1 MRVFELAKQ
10 LGLTS
15 KDLIGDLKGIGVTVS
30 NHMAA
35 LEDETVAKIVAK
47 AAGKAQK
54 PASLVK
60 PPKTVEAAK
69 PTKPLEEKPD
79 KPDKADKERGRTAA
93 LRAKKTPPPVAE
105 PPKAEKKM
113 ILVKRRPSET
123 PVVGE
128 VAPLKP
134 VEEPAAISAGPTGLS
149 KVAAPPAPGPVHAEP
164 SSHPARP
171 VGIEPAVAGPSG
183 SPASLTPPL
192 TLSPQP
198 PLSASDLDRHPAAK
212 KGLPPEAPQADL
224 QGLKDK
230 VKKLRR
236 VGRGREEEPIP
247 TRDDAARWRDLRA
260 MPMHRREEKTR
271 HAPGGPPA
279 EVTKPRLK
287 AVKLSEG
294 LTVKDF
300 AEALGQKPA
309 EVIRKL
315 MDMGSMLT
323 LNQSIS
329 PDAATLVAE
338 SFGVKVEMTTERPA
352 EALLQEPEE
361 ADGAQVPRPP
371 VVTIM
376 GHVDHGKT
384 SLLDAI
390 RQTRVTE
397 GEAGGITQH
406 IGAYVVRVHGKS
418 ITFLDTPGHEAF
430 TAMRARGAKVTDLV
444 VLVVAA
450 DDGVMPQTIE
460 AIDHARA
467 AGVPLLVAL
476 NKMDKP
482 DANPD
487 RVKNSLAERGLVPE
501 AWGGDTIFV
510 EVSAKKKTGLDTLLE
525 MILLQAEVL
534 ELRANPARLAKGIV
548 IEAKLDRGRGPVA
561 TVLVQTGTLR
571 VGDPFVVGTFSGRVR
586 ALFNDAGQPV
596 KEAEPSIPVEVV
608 GLLGVPMAGDE
619 FVATK
624 DERIAREIAESRLAK
639 QRTAAAAPVRKVTLD
654 DLFAQV
660 AEGMVKDL
668 GIIIRADVQGS
679 AEAIA
684 DAVERLG
691 TEAVKPHVLL
701 KGVGGV
707 TENDVQ
713 LAAASN
719 AIIIGFNVRPE
730 AKAAA
735 LAEREGVD
743 IRTYSIIYEVLND
756 IKAAMEGLLEPTL
769 KERVLGRAEVRQVF
783 MIEKVGAVA
792 GCYVTD
798 GTIVRA
804 GSSVRVVR
812 DGVVVYEGRLASL
825 RRFKDD
831 VKEVQAG
838 YECGITVENF
848 NDIKPGDRFEVFTI
862 DKVAAKL

>member
-10 LGLTS
+10 LGITS
-15 KDLIGDLKGIGVTVS
+15 KDLISDLKGIGVTVS

-35 LEDETVAKIVAK
+35 LEDDTVAKILAK
-47 AAGKAQK
+47 AAGKAKK
-54 PASLVK
+54 PAAAALVK
-60 PPKTVEAAK
+60 PPKPVEAAK
-69 PTKPLEEKPD
+69 P
-79 KPDKADKERGRTAA
+79 AKERDHTAA
-93 LRAKKTPPPVAE
+93 LKAKKTPPPIVE

-123 PVVGE
+123 PVVGD
-128 VAPLKP
+128 VAPLQP
-134 VEEPAAISAGPTGLS
+134 FEEPAAISVGPTDLS
-149 KVAAPPAPGPVHAEP
+149 KVAAPPSPSPVHAKP
-164 SSHPARP
+164 SSHPPRP
-171 VGIEPAVAGPSG
+171 GAVEPTIAGPPG
-183 SPASLTPPL
+183 SPASLPPQV
-192 TLSPQP
+192 TLPPQP
-198 PLSASDLDRHPAAK
+198 PLSASGIDRHPVSK
-212 KGLPPEAPQADL
+212 KGLPPDAPQADL
-224 QGLKDK
+224 LGLRDK

-247 TRDDAARWRDLRA
+247 TRDDATRWRDLRA

-271 HAPGGPPA
+271 HAPSGPPA

-287 AVKLSEG
+287 AVKLWEG

-315 MDMGSMLT
+315 MDMGTMLT
-323 LNQSIS
+323 LNQPIP
-329 PDAATLVAE
+329 PDAAPLVAE
-338 SFGVKVEMTTERPA
+338 SFGVKVEMTAERLA
-352 EALLQEPEE
+352 ETLLQEPEE
-361 ADGAQVPRPP
+361 TEDARVPRPP

-406 IGAYVVRVHGKS
+406 IGAYVVHVHGKS

-430 TAMRARGAKVTDLV
+430 TAMRARGARVTDLV

-467 AGVPLLVAL
+467 AGVPLIVAI
-476 NKMDKP
+476 NKIDKP

-501 AWGGDTIFV
+501 AWGGDTIYV

-534 ELRANPARLAKGIV
+534 ELRANPARLAKGTV

-571 VGDPFVVGTFSGRVR
+571 AGDPFVVGTFSGRVR
-586 ALFNDAGQPV
+586 ALFDDAGRSV
-596 KEAEPSIPVEVV
+596 KEAGPSIPAEVV

-619 FVATK
+619 FVVTR
-624 DERIAREIAESRLAK
+624 DERIAREIAESRLEK
-639 QRTAAAAPVRKVTLD
+639 QRTAGAAPARKVTLD

-660 AEGMVKDL
+660 TEGTVKDL

-701 KGVGGV
+701 KGVGGI

-783 MIEKVGAVA
+783 MVTKVGAVA

-804 GSSVRVVR
+804 GASVRVVR

-848 NDIKPGDRFEVFTI
+848 NDVKPGDRFEVFTV

>member
-10 LGLTS
+10 LGITS

-35 LEDETVAKIVAK
+35 LEDDTVAKILAK
-47 AAGKAQK
+47 AKGKAQK

-60 PPKTVEAAK
+60 LPKTVEAVK
-69 PTKPLEEKPD
+69 PGRPLEEKPD
-79 KPDKADKERGRTAA
+79 KPDKADKEKVRIAA
-93 LRAKKTPPPVAE
+93 LKAKKTPPPVAE

-123 PVVGE
+123 ALVGD

-134 VEEPAAISAGPTGLS
+134 VEEPAAMSAGATDLS

-164 SSHPARP
+164 SSHPGRP
-171 VGIEPAVAGPSG
+171 VGIEPAVSGPSG

-192 TLSPQP
+192 TLPPQP
-198 PLSASDLDRHPAAK
+198 PLSASDLDRHPAGK

-271 HAPGGPPA
+271 HAPSGPPA

-338 SFGVKVEMTTERPA
+338 SFGVKVEMTAERPA

-361 ADGAQVPRPP
+361 AEGAQVPRPP

-430 TAMRARGAKVTDLV
+430 TAMRSRGAKVTDLV

-467 AGVPLLVAL
+467 AGVPILVAL

-487 RVKNSLAERGLVPE
+487 RVKNALAERGLVPE
-501 AWGGDTIFV
+501 AWGGDTIYV

-624 DERIAREIAESRLAK
+624 DERIAREIADSRLAK

-783 MIEKVGAVA
+783 MIAKIGAVA

-804 GSSVRVVR
+804 GASVRVVR

-848 NDIKPGDRFEVFTI
+848 NDVKPGDRLEVFTI

>member
-10 LGLTS
+10 LAVTS
-15 KDLIGDLKGIGVTVS
+15 KDLMKDLKGMGVSVS
-30 NHMAA
+30 THMAV
-35 LEDETVAKIVAK
+35 LEDEIVAKVLAKTKTTAKKEAEASPVKAAKTVAKSKTAK
-47 AAGKAQK
+47 PIQEKEAKEKGQASALKPKGASVRAAG
-54 PASLVK
+54 S
-60 PPKTVEAAK
+60 AK
-69 PTKPLEEKPD
+69 S
-79 KPDKADKERGRTAA
+79 A
-93 LRAKKTPPPVAE
+93 PPVAE

-113 ILVKRRPSET
+113 VLVKRRPIEPTS
-123 PVVGE
+123 VDDL
-128 VAPLKP
+128 APLRP
-134 VEEPAAISAGPTGLS
+134 AEEAPAMVPGVAELPKDAVPPPGPSAHEPSPSPSAT
-149 KVAAPPAPGPVHAEP
+149 VTPPPPPPAPALPSRAALPPPSPPPPAAEATR
-164 SSHPARP
+164 HPGGKKGAAP
-171 VGIEPAVAGPSG
+171 E
-183 SPASLTPPL
+183 
-192 TLSPQP
+192 PQP
-198 PLSASDLDRHPAAK
+198 
-212 KGLPPEAPQADL
+212 E
-224 QGLKDK
+224 LKDK
-230 VKKLRR
+230 NKKTRR
-236 VGRGREEEPIP
+236 VGRGREDEPVP

-260 MPMHRREEKTR
+260 MPMHRREEKSR
-271 HAPGGPPA
+271 HAATGSTA
-279 EVTKPRLK
+279 EGTKPRLK
-287 AVKLSEG
+287 AVKLAEG

-300 AEALGQKPA
+300 AEAVGQKPA
-309 EVIRKL
+309 DVMRKL
-315 MDMGSMLT
+315 MDMGTMLT
-323 LNQSIS
+323 LNQMM
-329 PDAATLVAE
+329 PADAATLLAE
-338 SFGVKVEMTTERPA
+338 SFGVKVEMVTERPA
-352 EALLQEPEE
+352 EDLLTESAEP
-361 ADGAQVPRPP
+361 DGEQAHRPP

-390 RQTRVTE
+390 RETRVTE

-406 IGAYVVRVHGKS
+406 IGAYVVRTQGKA

-467 AGVPLLVAL
+467 ADVPIIVAV

-482 DANPD
+482 DANAD
-487 RVKNSLAERGLVPE
+487 RVKNQLVERGLVPE
-501 AWGGDTIFV
+501 VWGGETIYV

-548 IEAKLDRGRGPVA
+548 IEAKIDRGRGPVA
-561 TVLVQTGTLR
+561 TVLVQAGTLR
-571 VGDPFVVGTFSGRVR
+571 VGDAFVVGTFSGRVR
-586 ALFNDAGQPV
+586 ALFNDAGRSV
-596 KEAEPSIPVEVV
+596 KEAGPAIPAEVV

-619 FVATK
+619 FVVTK
-624 DERIAREIAESRLAK
+624 DERIAREIAESRLEK
-639 QRTAAAAPVRKVTLD
+639 QRTAGMAPVRKVTLD
-654 DLFAQV
+654 DLFSQMA
-660 AEGMVKDL
+660 AGAVKDL
-668 GIIIRADVQGS
+668 GIVIRADVQGS

-684 DAVERLG
+684 DSVERLG
-691 TEAVKPHVLL
+691 TEAVKPHVIL
-701 KGVGGV
+701 KGVGGI

-743 IRTYSIIYEVLND
+743 IRSYSIIYEALSD
-756 IKAAMEGLLEPTL
+756 IRAAMEGLLEPTL

-783 MIEKVGAVA
+783 MIPKAGAVA

-812 DGVVVYEGRLASL
+812 DGVVVYEGKMGSL

-831 VKEVQAG
+831 VKEVASG
-838 YECGITVENF
+838 YECGIGVENF
-848 NDIKPGDRFEVFTI
+848 NDIKPGDRLEVFTI
-862 DKVAAKL
+862 DKIAAKL

>member
-10 LGLTS
+10 LSITS
-15 KDLIGDLKGIGVTVS
+15 KDLISDLKGIGVTVS

-35 LEDETVAKIVAK
+35 LEDDTVAKILAK
-47 AAGKAQK
+47 AAGKAKK
-54 PASLVK
+54 PAAAALVK
-60 PPKTVEAAK
+60 PPKPVEAAK
-69 PTKPLEEKPD
+69 P
-79 KPDKADKERGRTAA
+79 AKERDHTAA
-93 LRAKKTPPPVAE
+93 LKAKKTPPPIVE

-113 ILVKRRPSET
+113 ILVKRGPVGT
-123 PVVGE
+123 PVEGAGAALQPFE
-128 VAPLKP
+128 D
-134 VEEPAAISAGPTGLS
+134 PAVIGVSLADPP
-149 KVAAPPAPGPVHAEP
+149 KVAAPPSQSPVHAKP
-164 SSHPARP
+164 YSHPPRP
-171 VGIEPAVAGPSG
+171 GVVEPTIAGPPG
-183 SPASLTPPL
+183 SPASLPPQV
-192 TLSPQP
+192 TLPPQP
-198 PLSASDLDRHPAAK
+198 PLSVSGIDRQPAGK
-212 KGLPPEAPQADL
+212 KGLPPDAPQADL
-224 QGLKDK
+224 LGLRDK

-247 TRDDAARWRDLRA
+247 TRDDATRWRDLRA

-271 HAPGGPPA
+271 HAPSGPPA

-315 MDMGSMLT
+315 MDMGTMLT
-323 LNQSIS
+323 LNQPIP
-329 PDAATLVAE
+329 PDAAPLVAE
-338 SFGVKVEMTTERPA
+338 SFGVKVEMTAERLA
-352 EALLQEPEE
+352 ETLLQEPEE
-361 ADGAQVPRPP
+361 TEDARVPRPP

-406 IGAYVVRVHGKS
+406 IGAYVVHVHGKS

-430 TAMRARGAKVTDLV
+430 TAMRARGARVTDLV

-467 AGVPLLVAL
+467 AGVPLIVAI
-476 NKMDKP
+476 NKIDKP

-501 AWGGDTIFV
+501 AWGGDTIYV

-534 ELRANPARLAKGIV
+534 ELRANPARLAKGTV

-561 TVLVQTGTLR
+561 TVLGQTGTR
-571 VGDPFVVGTFSGRVR
+571 RAGDPVVVGTFSGRVR

-608 GLLGVPMAGDE
+608 GLLGVPMAGGE
-619 FVATK
+619 IVATK
-624 DERIAREIAESRLAK
+624 DERIAREIADSRLAK

-691 TEAVKPHVLL
+691 TEA
-701 KGVGGV
+701 
-707 TENDVQ
+707 E
-713 LAAASN
+713 
-719 AIIIGFNVRPE
+719 I
-730 AKAAA
+730 
-735 LAEREGVD
+735 
-743 IRTYSIIYEVLND
+743 
-756 IKAAMEGLLEPTL
+756 
-769 KERVLGRAEVRQVF
+769 GRASCR
-783 MIEKVGAVA
+783 G
-792 GCYVTD
+792 
-798 GTIVRA
+798 
-804 GSSVRVVR
+804 RV
-812 DGVVVYEGRLASL
+812 
-825 RRFKDD
+825 
-831 VKEVQAG
+831 
-838 YECGITVENF
+838 
-848 NDIKPGDRFEVFTI
+848 
-862 DKVAAKL
+862 

>member
-10 LGLTS
+10 LGITS
-15 KDLIGDLKGIGVTVS
+15 KDLISDLKGIGVTVS

-35 LEDETVAKIVAK
+35 LEDDTVAKILAK
-47 AAGKAQK
+47 AAGKAKK
-54 PASLVK
+54 PAAAALVK
-60 PPKTVEAAK
+60 PPKPVEAAK
-69 PTKPLEEKPD
+69 P
-79 KPDKADKERGRTAA
+79 AKERDHTAA
-93 LRAKKTPPPVAE
+93 LKAKKTPPPIVE

-123 PVVGE
+123 PVVGD
-128 VAPLKP
+128 VAPLQP
-134 VEEPAAISAGPTGLS
+134 FEEPAAISVGPTDLS
-149 KVAAPPAPGPVHAEP
+149 KVAAPPSPSPVHAKP
-164 SSHPARP
+164 SSHPPRP
-171 VGIEPAVAGPSG
+171 GAVEPTIAGPPG
-183 SPASLTPPL
+183 SPASLPPQV
-192 TLSPQP
+192 TLPPQP
-198 PLSASDLDRHPAAK
+198 PLSASGIDRHPVSK
-212 KGLPPEAPQADL
+212 KGLPPDAPQADL
-224 QGLKDK
+224 LGLRDK

-247 TRDDAARWRDLRA
+247 TRDDATRWRDLRA

-271 HAPGGPPA
+271 HAPSGPPA

-287 AVKLSEG
+287 AVKLWEG

-315 MDMGSMLT
+315 MDMGTMLT
-323 LNQSIS
+323 LNQPIP
-329 PDAATLVAE
+329 PDAAPLVAE
-338 SFGVKVEMTTERPA
+338 SFGVKVEMTAERLA
-352 EALLQEPEE
+352 ETLLQEPEE
-361 ADGAQVPRPP
+361 TEDARVPRPP

-406 IGAYVVRVHGKS
+406 IGAYVVHVHGKS

-430 TAMRARGAKVTDLV
+430 TAMRARGARVTDLV

-467 AGVPLLVAL
+467 AGVPLIVAI
-476 NKMDKP
+476 NKIDKP

-501 AWGGDTIFV
+501 AWGGDTIYV

-534 ELRANPARLAKGIV
+534 ELRANPARLAKGTV

-571 VGDPFVVGTFSGRVR
+571 AGDPFVVGTFSGRVR
-586 ALFNDAGQPV
+586 ALFDDAGRSV
-596 KEAEPSIPVEVV
+596 KEAGPSIPAEVV

-619 FVATK
+619 FVVTR
-624 DERIAREIAESRLAK
+624 DERIAREIAESRLEK
-639 QRTAAAAPVRKVTLD
+639 QRTAGAAPARKVTLD

-660 AEGMVKDL
+660 TEGTVKDL

-701 KGVGGV
+701 KGVGGI

-719 AIIIGFNVRPE
+719 SIIIGFNVRPE

-783 MIEKVGAVA
+783 MVTKVGAVA

-804 GSSVRVVR
+804 GASVRVVR

-848 NDIKPGDRFEVFTI
+848 NDVKPGDRFEVFTV

>member
-10 LGLTS
+10 LGVTS
-15 KDLIGDLKGIGVTVS
+15 KDLISDLKGIGVTVS

-35 LEDETVAKIVAK
+35 LEDDTVAKILAK
-47 AAGKAQK
+47 AAGKAKK
-54 PASLVK
+54 PAAAALVK
-60 PPKTVEAAK
+60 PPKTIEAAK
-69 PTKPLEEKPD
+69 P
-79 KPDKADKERGRTAA
+79 AKERDHTAA
-93 LRAKKTPPPVAE
+93 LKAKKTPPPIVE
-105 PPKAEKKM
+105 LPRAEKKM

-123 PVVGE
+123 PMVGD
-128 VAPLKP
+128 VAPLQP
-134 VEEPAAISAGPTGLS
+134 VEEPAAISVGHTDLS
-149 KVAAPPAPGPVHAEP
+149 KVAAPPSSSPVHAKP
-164 SSHPARP
+164 SSHPPRP
-171 VGIEPAVAGPSG
+171 GAVEPTIAGPPG
-183 SPASLTPPL
+183 SPASLPPQV
-192 TLSPQP
+192 TLPPQP
-198 PLSASDLDRHPAAK
+198 PLSASGIDRQPTSK
-212 KGLPPEAPQADL
+212 KGLPPDAPQADL
-224 QGLKDK
+224 LGLRDK

-247 TRDDAARWRDLRA
+247 TRDDATRWRDLRA

-271 HAPGGPPA
+271 HAPSGPPA

-287 AVKLSEG
+287 AVKLWEG

-315 MDMGSMLT
+315 MDMGTMLT
-323 LNQSIS
+323 LNQPIP
-329 PDAATLVAE
+329 PDAAPLVAE
-338 SFGVKVEMTTERPA
+338 SFGVKVEMTAERLA

-361 ADGAQVPRPP
+361 TEDAQVPRPP

-406 IGAYVVRVHGKS
+406 IGAYVVHVHGKS

-467 AGVPLLVAL
+467 AGVPLIVAI
-476 NKMDKP
+476 NKIDKP

-501 AWGGDTIFV
+501 AWGGDTIYV

-534 ELRANPARLAKGIV
+534 ELRANPARLAKGTV

-571 VGDPFVVGTFSGRVR
+571 AGDPFVVGTFSGRVR
-586 ALFNDAGQPV
+586 ALFDDAGRSV
-596 KEAEPSIPVEVV
+596 KEARPSIPAEVV

-619 FVATK
+619 FVVTK
-624 DERIAREIAESRLAK
+624 DERIAREIAESRLEK
-639 QRTAAAAPVRKVTLD
+639 QRTAGAAPVRKVTLD

-660 AEGMVKDL
+660 TEGTVKDL

-701 KGVGGV
+701 KGVGGI

-783 MIEKVGAVA
+783 MVTKVGAVA

-804 GSSVRVVR
+804 GASVRVVR

-848 NDIKPGDRFEVFTI
+848 NDVKPGDRFEVFTV

>member
-10 LGLTS
+10 IGINS
-15 KDLIGDLKGIGVTVS
+15 KDLISDRRGIGVTVS

-35 LEDETVAKIVAK
+35 LEDATVAKILAK
-47 AAGKAQK
+47 AAGKAKK
-54 PASLVK
+54 PVAAALVK
-60 PPKTVEAAK
+60 PPKTIEAAK
-69 PTKPLEEKPD
+69 P
-79 KPDKADKERGRTAA
+79 AKERDHTAA
-93 LRAKKTPPPVAE
+93 LKAKKTPPPIVE

-123 PVVGE
+123 LVVGD
-128 VAPLKP
+128 VAPLQP
-134 VEEPAAISAGPTGLS
+134 VEEPAAISVGPADPS
-149 KVAAPPAPGPVHAEP
+149 KVAAPPSPSPVHAKP
-164 SSHPARP
+164 SSHPPRP
-171 VGIEPAVAGPSG
+171 GAVEPTIAGPPG
-183 SPASLTPPL
+183 SPASLPPQV
-192 TLSPQP
+192 TLPPQP
-198 PLSASDLDRHPAAK
+198 PLSASGIDRQPASK
-212 KGLPPEAPQADL
+212 NGLPPDVPQADL
-224 QGLKDK
+224 LGLRDK

-247 TRDDAARWRDLRA
+247 TRHDATRWRDLRA

-315 MDMGSMLT
+315 MDMGTMLT
-323 LNQSIS
+323 LNQPIP
-329 PDAATLVAE
+329 PDAAPLVAE
-338 SFGVKVEMTTERPA
+338 SFGVKVEMTAERPA
-352 EALLQEPEE
+352 ETLLQEPEE
-361 ADGAQVPRPP
+361 TEDARVPRPP

-406 IGAYVVRVHGKS
+406 IGAYVVHVHGKS

-430 TAMRARGAKVTDLV
+430 TAMRARGPKVTDLV

-450 DDGVMPQTIE
+450 DDGVMTQTIE

-467 AGVPLLVAL
+467 AGVPLIVAI

-501 AWGGDTIFV
+501 AWGGDTIYV

-548 IEAKLDRGRGPVA
+548 IDAKLDRGRGPVA

-624 DERIAREIAESRLAK
+624 DERIAREIADSRLAK

-701 KGVGGV
+701 KGVGGI

-783 MIEKVGAVA
+783 LVTKVGAVA

-804 GSSVRVVR
+804 GASVRVVR

-848 NDIKPGDRFEVFTI
+848 NDVKPGDRFEVFTV

>member
-10 LGLTS
+10 LGVPS
-15 KDLIGDLKGIGVTVS
+15 KDLMKDLKGMGVSVS
-30 NHMAA
+30 THMAV
-35 LEDETVAKIVAK
+35 LEDETVAKILAKSSAKTKKQPEAPPVKAAKTVKAK
-47 AAGKAQK
+47 AAKPIQEKEEKGKGQASSLK
-54 PASLVK
+54 PKAAASRAAS
-60 PPKTVEAAK
+60 PAK
-69 PTKPLEEKPD
+69 PVS
-79 KPDKADKERGRTAA
+79 
-93 LRAKKTPPPVAE
+93 PVAE

-113 ILVKRRPSET
+113 VLVKRRPIEPSAVDDLAPLRPAEEAPASVSGAAELPKDAVPPPGLSAHESSPSPSAT
-123 PVVGE
+123 ATMEPS
-128 VAPLKP
+128 VAPP
-134 VEEPAAISAGPTGLS
+134 PSQPPPPAAET
-149 KVAAPPAPGPVHAEP
+149 
-164 SSHPARP
+164 
-171 VGIEPAVAGPSG
+171 
-183 SPASLTPPL
+183 T
-192 TLSPQP
+192 
-198 PLSASDLDRHPAAK
+198 RHPGGK
-212 KGLPPEAPQADL
+212 KGASPEPPPE
-224 QGLKDK
+224 LKDK
-230 VKKLRR
+230 NKKTRR
-236 VGRGREEEPIP
+236 VGRGREDEPVP

-260 MPMHRREEKTR
+260 MPMHRREEKSR
-271 HAPGGPPA
+271 HVSTGSTA
-279 EVTKPRLK
+279 EGTKPRLK
-287 AVKLSEG
+287 AVKLAEG

-300 AEALGQKPA
+300 AEAVGQKPA
-309 EVIRKL
+309 DVMRKL
-315 MDMGSMLT
+315 MDMGTMLT
-323 LNQSIS
+323 LNQLMPS
-329 PDAATLVAE
+329 DAAMLLAE
-338 SFGVKVEMTTERPA
+338 SFGVKVEMLAERPA
-352 EALLQEPEE
+352 EDLLTEPAEP
-361 ADGAQVPRPP
+361 DGEQVHRPP

-390 RQTRVTE
+390 RETRVTE

-406 IGAYVVRVHGKS
+406 IGAYVVRTQGKA

-467 AGVPLLVAL
+467 ADVPLIVAV

-482 DANPD
+482 DANSD
-487 RVKNSLAERGLVPE
+487 RIKKQLVERGLVPE
-501 AWGGDTIFV
+501 AWGGETIYV

-548 IEAKLDRGRGPVA
+548 IEAKIDRGRGPVA

-571 VGDPFVVGTFSGRVR
+571 VGDAFVVGTFSGRVR
-586 ALFNDAGQPV
+586 ALFNDAGRPV
-596 KEAEPSIPVEVV
+596 KEAGPAIPAEVV

-619 FVATK
+619 FVVTK
-624 DERIAREIAESRLAK
+624 DERIAREIAESRLEK
-639 QRTAAAAPVRKVTLD
+639 QRTAGMAPVRKVTLD
-654 DLFAQV
+654 DLFLQMTA
-660 AEGMVKDL
+660 GTVKDL
-668 GIIIRADVQGS
+668 GLIIRADVQGS

-684 DAVERLG
+684 DSIERLG
-691 TEAVKPHVLL
+691 TDAVKPHVIL
-701 KGVGGV
+701 KGVGGI

-735 LAEREGVD
+735 LAEHEGVD
-743 IRTYSIIYEVLND
+743 IRAYSIIYEVLND
-756 IKAAMEGLLEPTL
+756 IRAAMEGLLEPTL
-769 KERVLGRAEVRQVF
+769 KERVLGRAEVRKVF
-783 MIEKVGAVA
+783 MIPKAGAVA

-812 DGVVVYEGRLASL
+812 DGVVVYEGKMGSL

-831 VKEVQAG
+831 VKEVASG
-838 YECGITVENF
+838 YECGIGVENF
-848 NDIKPGDRFEVFTI
+848 NDIKPGDRLEVFTI
-862 DKVAAKL
+862 DKIATKL

>member
-1 MRVFELAKQ
+1 MRVHELARELQ
-10 LGLTS
+10 VQS
-15 KDLIGDLKGIGVTVS
+15 KDIL
-30 NHMAA
+30 AA
-35 LEDETVAKIVAK
+35 LEEM
-47 AAGKAQK
+47 G
-54 PASLVK
+54 LG
-60 PPKTVEAAK
+60 
-69 PTKPLEEKPD
+69 
-79 KPDKADKERGRTAA
+79 GRTASSSVPDEA
-93 LRAKKTPPPVAE
+93 IPRLRASGGKPVPGAKPKAQAVEPLPERRPQPTAE
-105 PPKAEKKM
+105 PKPESA
-113 ILVKRRPSET
+113 S
-123 PVVGE
+123 GNGQAA
-128 VAPLKP
+128 APASSAP
-134 VEEPAAISAGPTGLS
+134 PAAQA
-149 KVAAPPAPGPVHAEP
+149 AAPPTAAPAAAEQPEAAAAEP
-164 SSHPARP
+164 
-171 VGIEPAVAGPSG
+171 
-183 SPASLTPPL
+183 
-192 TLSPQP
+192 
-198 PLSASDLDRHPAAK
+198 
-212 KGLPPEAPQADL
+212 GLPTLRLNSGATPQDVAEKTGRTPADV
-224 QGLKDK
+224 
-230 VKKLRR
+230 VKTLIDMRQMVTATHSLPDDVLEQLAR
-236 VGRGREEEPIP
+236 ALGYQAQIVGVIDEEEEAEAEVVDES
-247 TRDDAARWRDLRA
+247 RLRA
-260 MPMHRREEKTR
+260 
-271 HAPGGPPA
+271 
-279 EVTKPRLK
+279 
-287 AVKLSEG
+287 
-294 LTVKDF
+294 
-300 AEALGQKPA
+300 
-309 EVIRKL
+309 
-315 MDMGSMLT
+315 
-323 LNQSIS
+323 
-329 PDAATLVAE
+329 
-338 SFGVKVEMTTERPA
+338 
-352 EALLQEPEE
+352 
-361 ADGAQVPRPP
+361 RPP
-371 VVTIM
+371 VVTVM

-384 SLLDAI
+384 LLLDAI
-390 RQTRVTE
+390 RTADVVGQE
-397 GEAGGITQH
+397 LGGITQH
-406 IGAYVVRVHGKS
+406 IGAYQVHVQDRE
-418 ITFLDTPGHEAF
+418 ITFIDTPGHEAF
-430 TAMRARGAKVTDLV
+430 TAMRARGARVTDLV

-467 AGVPLLVAL
+467 AGVPLIVAI
-476 NKMDKP
+476 NKIDKP

-501 AWGGDTIFV
+501 AWGGDTIYV

-534 ELRANPARLAKGIV
+534 ELRANPARLAKGTV

-571 VGDPFVVGTFSGRVR
+571 AGDPFVVGTFSGRVR
-586 ALFNDAGQPV
+586 ALFDDAGRSV
-596 KEAEPSIPVEVV
+596 KEAGPSIPAEVV

-619 FVATK
+619 FVVTR
-624 DERIAREIAESRLAK
+624 DERIAREIAESRLEK
-639 QRTAAAAPVRKVTLD
+639 QRTAGAAPVRKVTLD

-660 AEGMVKDL
+660 TEGTVKDL

-701 KGVGGV
+701 KGVGGI

-783 MIEKVGAVA
+783 MVTKVGAVA

-804 GSSVRVVR
+804 GASVRVVR

-848 NDIKPGDRFEVFTI
+848 NDVKPGDRFEVFTV

>member
-10 LGLTS
+10 LGVTS
-15 KDLIGDLKGIGVTVS
+15 KDLISDLKGIGVTVS

-35 LEDETVAKIVAK
+35 LEDDTVAKILAK
-47 AAGKAQK
+47 AAGKAKK
-54 PASLVK
+54 PAAAALVK
-60 PPKTVEAAK
+60 PPKTIEAAK
-69 PTKPLEEKPD
+69 P
-79 KPDKADKERGRTAA
+79 AKERDHTTT
-93 LRAKKTPPPVAE
+93 LKAKKTPPPIVE
-105 PPKAEKKM
+105 PPRAEKKM

-123 PVVGE
+123 PMVGD
-128 VAPLKP
+128 VAPLQP
-134 VEEPAAISAGPTGLS
+134 VEEPAAISVGHTDLS
-149 KVAAPPAPGPVHAEP
+149 KVAAPPSSSPVHAKP
-164 SSHPARP
+164 SSHPPRP
-171 VGIEPAVAGPSG
+171 GAVEPTIAGPPG
-183 SPASLTPPL
+183 SPASLPPQV
-192 TLSPQP
+192 TLPPQP
-198 PLSASDLDRHPAAK
+198 PLSASGIDRQPTSK
-212 KGLPPEAPQADL
+212 KGLPPDAPQADL
-224 QGLKDK
+224 LGLRDK

-247 TRDDAARWRDLRA
+247 TRDDATRWRDLRA

-271 HAPGGPPA
+271 HAPSGPPA

-287 AVKLSEG
+287 AVKLWEG

-315 MDMGSMLT
+315 MDMGTMLT
-323 LNQSIS
+323 LNQPIP
-329 PDAATLVAE
+329 PDAAPLVAE
-338 SFGVKVEMTTERPA
+338 SFGVKVEMTAERPA
-352 EALLQEPEE
+352 ETLLQEPEE
-361 ADGAQVPRPP
+361 TEDARVPRPP

-406 IGAYVVRVHGKS
+406 IGAYVVHVHGKS

-467 AGVPLLVAL
+467 AGVPLIVAI

-501 AWGGDTIFV
+501 AWGGDTIYV

-534 ELRANPARLAKGIV
+534 ELRANPARLAKGTV

-571 VGDPFVVGTFSGRVR
+571 AGDPFVVGTFSGRVR
-586 ALFNDAGQPV
+586 ALFDDAGRSV
-596 KEAEPSIPVEVV
+596 KEARPSIPAEVV

-619 FVATK
+619 FVVTK
-624 DERIAREIAESRLAK
+624 DERIAREIAESRLEK
-639 QRTAAAAPVRKVTLD
+639 QRTAGAAPVRKVTLD

-660 AEGMVKDL
+660 TEGTVKDL

-701 KGVGGV
+701 KGVGGI

-783 MIEKVGAVA
+783 TIAKVGTIA
-792 GCYVTD
+792 GCYVID
-798 GTIVRA
+798 GTISRA
-804 GSSVRVVR
+804 SAGVRVVR
-812 DGVVVYEGRLASL
+812 DQVTVYEGKLSSL

-831 VKEVQAG
+831 VRDVQQG
-838 YECGITVENF
+838 YECGIGVENF
-848 NDIKPGDRFEVFTI
+848 SDLKMGDVLEVYAF

>member
-10 LGLTS
+10 LGITS
-15 KDLIGDLKGIGVTVS
+15 KDLISDLKGIGVTVS

-35 LEDETVAKIVAK
+35 LEDDTVAKILAK
-47 AAGKAQK
+47 AAGKAKK
-54 PASLVK
+54 PAAAALVK

-69 PTKPLEEKPD
+69 P
-79 KPDKADKERGRTAA
+79 AKERDHTAA
-93 LRAKKTPPPVAE
+93 LKAKKTPPPIVE

-123 PVVGE
+123 PVVGDM
-128 VAPLKP
+128 APLQP
-134 VEEPAAISAGPTGLS
+134 FEELAAISAGPTDLS
-149 KVAAPPAPGPVHAEP
+149 KVAAPPSPSPVHAMP
-164 SSHPARP
+164 SSHPPRP
-171 VGIEPAVAGPSG
+171 GAVEPTIAAPPG
-183 SPASLTPPL
+183 SPASLPPQV
-192 TLSPQP
+192 TLPPQP
-198 PLSASDLDRHPAAK
+198 PLSASGIDRQPTGK
-212 KGLPPEAPQADL
+212 KGLPPDAPQADL
-224 QGLKDK
+224 LGLRDK

-247 TRDDAARWRDLRA
+247 TRDDATRWRDLRA

-271 HAPGGPPA
+271 HAPSGPPA

-287 AVKLSEG
+287 AVKLWEG

-315 MDMGSMLT
+315 MDMGTMLT
-323 LNQSIS
+323 LNQPIP
-329 PDAATLVAE
+329 PDAAPLVAE
-338 SFGVKVEMTTERPA
+338 SFGVKVEMTAERLA
-352 EALLQEPEE
+352 ETLLQEPEE
-361 ADGAQVPRPP
+361 TEDARVPRPP

-406 IGAYVVRVHGKS
+406 IGAYVVHVHGKS

-430 TAMRARGAKVTDLV
+430 TAMRARGARVTDLV

-467 AGVPLLVAL
+467 AGVPLIVAI
-476 NKMDKP
+476 NKIDKP

-501 AWGGDTIFV
+501 AWGGDTICV

-534 ELRANPARLAKGIV
+534 ELRVNPARLAKGTV

-571 VGDPFVVGTFSGRVR
+571 AGDPFVVGTFSGRVR
-586 ALFNDAGQPV
+586 ALFDDAGRSV
-596 KEAEPSIPVEVV
+596 KEAGPSIPAEVV

-619 FVATK
+619 FVVTR
-624 DERIAREIAESRLAK
+624 DERIAREIAESRLEK
-639 QRTAAAAPVRKVTLD
+639 QRTAGAAPVRKVTLD

-660 AEGMVKDL
+660 TEGTVKDL

-701 KGVGGV
+701 KGVGGI

-783 MIEKVGAVA
+783 MVTKVGAVA

-804 GSSVRVVR
+804 GASVRVVR

-848 NDIKPGDRFEVFTI
+848 NDVKPGDRFEVFTV

>member
-10 LGLTS
+10 LGITS

-35 LEDETVAKIVAK
+35 LEDDTVAKILAK

-60 PPKTVEAAK
+60 LPKTVEAVK
-69 PTKPLEEKPD
+69 PGRPLEEKPD
-79 KPDKADKERGRTAA
+79 KPDKADKEKVRIAA
-93 LRAKKTPPPVAE
+93 LKAKKTPPPVAE
-105 PPKAEKKM
+105 PPRAEKKM

-123 PVVGE
+123 ALVGD

-134 VEEPAAISAGPTGLS
+134 VEEPAAMSAGATDLS

-164 SSHPARP
+164 PSHPGRP

-192 TLSPQP
+192 TPPPQP
-198 PLSASDLDRHPAAK
+198 PLSASDLDRHPAGK

-271 HAPGGPPA
+271 HAPSGPPA

-315 MDMGSMLT
+315 MDMGTMLT
-323 LNQSIS
+323 LNQPIP
-329 PDAATLVAE
+329 PDAAPLVAE
-338 SFGVKVEMTTERPA
+338 SFGVKVEMTAERLA
-352 EALLQEPEE
+352 ETLLQEPEE
-361 ADGAQVPRPP
+361 TEDARVPRPP

-406 IGAYVVRVHGKS
+406 IGAYVVHVHGKS

-467 AGVPLLVAL
+467 ADVPILIAV
-476 NKMDKP
+476 NKIDKEG
-482 DANPD
+482 AQPD
-487 RVKNSLAERGLVPE
+487 RVRNELAADGLTPE
-501 AWGGDTIFV
+501 DWGGETVYVD
-510 EVSAKKKTGLDTLLE
+510 VSAKTHEGLDKLLE
-525 MILLQAEVL
+525 MILLVTEL
-534 ELRANPARLAKGIV
+534 EELGANPDAPASGTV
-548 IEAKLDRGRGPVA
+548 VESQLDPGRGPVV
-561 TVLVQTGTLR
+561 TILVPRGTLN
-571 VGDPFVVGTFSGRVR
+571 VGDSLVAGPQWGRVR
-586 ALFNDAGQPV
+586 AMHDFTGTRVQSAGPGM
-596 KEAEPSIPVEVV
+596 PVEV
-608 GLLGVPMAGDE
+608 LGFDGVADAGE
-619 FVATK
+619 FVH
-624 DERIAREIAESRLAK
+624 
-639 QRTAAAAPVRKVTLD
+639 
-654 DLFAQV
+654 
-660 AEGMVKDL
+660 
-668 GIIIRADVQGS
+668 
-679 AEAIA
+679 
-684 DAVERLG
+684 AVENDRRARQEAQERANRLK
-691 TEAVKPHVLL
+691 TE
-701 KGVGGV
+701 
-707 TENDVQ
+707 Q
-713 LAAASN
+713 L
-719 AIIIGFNVRPE
+719 
-730 AKAAA
+730 
-735 LAEREGVD
+735 
-743 IRTYSIIYEVLND
+743 
-756 IKAAMEGLLEPTL
+756 
-769 KERVLGRAEVRQVF
+769 
-783 MIEKVGAVA
+783 
-792 GCYVTD
+792 
-798 GTIVRA
+798 
-804 GSSVRVVR
+804 
-812 DGVVVYEGRLASL
+812 
-825 RRFKDD
+825 
-831 VKEVQAG
+831 
-838 YECGITVENF
+838 
-848 NDIKPGDRFEVFTI
+848 
-862 DKVAAKL
+862 